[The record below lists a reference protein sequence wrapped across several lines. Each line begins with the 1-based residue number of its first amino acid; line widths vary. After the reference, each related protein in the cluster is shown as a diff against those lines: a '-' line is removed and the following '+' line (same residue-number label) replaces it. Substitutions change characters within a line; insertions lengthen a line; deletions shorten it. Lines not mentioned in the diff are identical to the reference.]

1 MLKSTASASAAE
13 NIPGRDAKVVSAE
26 SLRKVPEGN
35 RPLFKRAEFLCPEFE
50 LINKCAYFDYQQ
62 ERVVARARRLPTGSH
77 SQRAKN
83 TERRISLATEIS
95 ELPDR
100 CPVCGSRKLLCKSK
114 FVRWQI
120 DLRYYKTGIGV
131 KKWQPRYLVS
141 SHQCLKCS
149 NVFTSPNTPFVA
161 GSRTLYGHGLMCW
174 CVYQS
179 IVGKQSMLSVHR
191 GLKDIFSLSIPTTKI
206 YRFKSILASYY
217 NELSRKI
224 LATVLNANVLH
235 IDETP
240 VKLRKTVGYIWV
252 ISSTSEV
259 CYLFRDSRE
268 GSFLQDLLGAY
279 QGILVSDFFTAYDSL
294 RCRQQKCL
302 IHLMRDIND
311 DLRKNPYDQEMR
323 SVAEPFARLLKEIV
337 LTIDRYGLRRRH
349 LHKYVKPAERLCTG
363 IAEGH
368 FTSVCASKYQSRF
381 EKYGSRLFTFLNYDG
396 VPWNNNN
403 AEHAV
408 HHFTKLRRIS
418 DGTFTRSSVE
428 HLLVLLSV
436 LQTCEY
442 RRVNPLR
449 FLLSGKRQLRG
460 LEASPIEVG

>member
-1 MLKSTASASAAE
+1 ML
-13 NIPGRDAKVVSAE
+13 V
-26 SLRKVPEGN
+26 L
-35 RPLFKRAEFLCPEFE
+35 
-50 LINKCAYFDYQQ
+50 
-62 ERVVARARRLPTGSH
+62 
-77 SQRAKN
+77 
-83 TERRISLATEIS
+83 
-95 ELPDR
+95 
-100 CPVCGSRKLLCKSK
+100 
-114 FVRWQI
+114 
-120 DLRYYKTGIGV
+120 
-131 KKWQPRYLVS
+131 
-141 SHQCLKCS
+141 
-149 NVFTSPNTPFVA
+149 
-161 GSRTLYGHGLMCW
+161 
-174 CVYQS
+174 YQS

-206 YRFKSILASYY
+206 YRFKSILACYY

-240 VKLRKTVGYIWV
+240 VKLRKTIGYIWV
-252 ISSTSEV
+252 ISSASEV

-408 HHFTKLRRIS
+408 HHFAKLRRIS